1 MDKLWKKRQGAK
13 IRVAAKHATAI
24 QKGIKDS
31 LDINLLVTDFF
42 FAHNTAPITTS
53 EARTWVMLHANART
67 NDLSKA
73 LTNLYA
79 EAYVLG
85 QDIGLSAIAKAT
97 INKAPTLKEMQR
109 GMGIN
114 WSTWK
119 PGNRAA
125 AALVNP
131 KGGLQKLMASRGVT
145 IDGITR
151 TTYDR
156 IGTQLAY
163 ALQRGLA
170 PSSIAGQ
177 VTSLIGA
184 PSPERTAYLIQQ
196 GYQAVNGV
204 MQDPERALI
213 IAQTEMSRAVSVASR
228 ELYQESGVELV
239 EWLTADP
246 CDECQENED
255 VSPIGIDE
263 TFPTGDTE
271 PPAHPN
277 CVCDLSPYVVD
288 TSNIGEDALALTLDD
303 QGEE

>member
-1 MDKLWKKRQGAK
+1 MDKVWKKRQGAK
-13 IRVAAKHATAI
+13 IRLAARHATAI
-24 QKGIKDS
+24 QKAIKDS
-31 LDINLLVTDFF
+31 IDINLLVTDFF

-53 EARTWVMLHANART
+53 EARTWVALHANAKT
-67 NDLSKA
+67 SDLNKA
-73 LTNLYA
+73 LVNLYA
-79 EAYVLG
+79 ESYVLG
-85 QDIGLSAIAKAT
+85 EDIALSAIAKAT

-109 GMGIN
+109 GMAIDWNN
-114 WSTWK
+114 WK
-119 PGNRAA
+119 AGNRAA
-125 AALVNP
+125 ASLVKP
-131 KGGLQKLMASRGVT
+131 KGGLQQLMAKRGSV
-145 IDGITR
+145 IDGISK

-170 PSSIAGQ
+170 PSSVANEIS
-177 VTSLIGA
+177 SLLGA
-184 PSPERTAYLIQQ
+184 PSAERTAYLIQQ
-196 GYQAVNGV
+196 GYQAVDAAIY
-204 MQDPERALI
+204 DPERALM

-228 ELYQESGVELV
+228 ELYQDSGVELV

-255 VSPIGIDE
+255 VSPIGIDD

-277 CVCDLSPYVVD
+277 CACALAPYVVD
-288 TSNIGEDALALTLDD
+288 IKDIGEDALAFTLDN